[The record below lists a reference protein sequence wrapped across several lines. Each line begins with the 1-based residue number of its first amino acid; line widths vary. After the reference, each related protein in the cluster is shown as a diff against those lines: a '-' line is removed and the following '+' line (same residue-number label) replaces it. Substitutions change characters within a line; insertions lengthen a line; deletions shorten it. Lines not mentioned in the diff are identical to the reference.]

1 MAQWERQL
9 AGLIDPAV
17 ARSEST
23 REVVIGHGA
32 LRETGD
38 MALRISDKKRCLVM
52 ADTAGFEAA
61 GKTVLD
67 VLRGSGFDASA
78 LVLPNVPLPKASVEE
93 AEPFRAALAAD
104 PGLLPVSVG
113 SGVINDLVKYAAFST
128 DQRYITVATAASMD
142 GYTSAGAPLATG
154 GFKIT
159 IPTRAP
165 IAMLADLDVLATAPA
180 EMSGWGFGDLAGKMP
195 AGGDWIL
202 ADALGI
208 EPIDADAWS
217 LVQDH
222 LRGWLSNPSGIANG
236 NVDAVAGLF
245 VSLTAVGF
253 AMEFHGSSRPASGAD
268 HQIAHMWEMEGLSH
282 KGEKVSH
289 GAAVAVGCMAAMAL
303 YDWLLQQDIGR
314 LDIDA
319 VLARSPDLAGRTKSL
334 RREIPDP
341 RIAEKAEIELAAKHA
356 EPDLLRERLERLVS
370 GWPSLRERLT
380 SHLLRSNEMKELL
393 DAAGAPALPHQ
404 IGITPDHL
412 LRTMR
417 AAGYIRRRYTILDLL
432 HETGLTEAAFA
443 AVMPQLA
450 STRSRA
456 AE

>member
-1 MAQWERQL
+1 MTEWERQIL
-9 AGLIDPAV
+9 NLIDPAV

-23 REVVIGHGA
+23 HEVLIGKGT
-32 LRETGD
+32 LREAGE
-38 MALRISDKKRCLVM
+38 MAVRLSDKKRCLVM

-61 GKTVLD
+61 GKTVLE

-93 AEPFRAALAAD
+93 AEPFRSALAND

-113 SGVINDLVKYAAFST
+113 SGVINDLVKYAAFRT
-128 DQRYITVATAASMD
+128 EQRYITVATAASMD

-165 IAMLADLDVLATAPA
+165 MAMLADLDVLTAAPA
-180 EMSGWGFGDLAGKMP
+180 DMNGWGFGDLAGKMP

-202 ADALGI
+202 ADALGV
-208 EPIDADAWS
+208 EPIDADVWS

-222 LRGWLSNPSGIANG
+222 LRGWLSDPSGIANG
-236 NVDAVAGLF
+236 TVDAVAGLF
-245 VSLTAVGF
+245 VGLTAVGF

-268 HQIAHMWEMEGLSH
+268 HQIAHMWEMEGLAH

-303 YDWLLQQDIGR
+303 FDWLLEQEIGT

-319 VLARSPDLAGRTKSL
+319 VVARSPDLAARTKRL
-334 RREIPDP
+334 RLDIADP
-341 RIAEKAEIELAAKHA
+341 RIAEKAESELAAKHA

-370 GWPSLRERLT
+370 GWPGLRERLS
-380 SHLLRSNEMKELL
+380 SHLLRSAEMKALL

-404 IGITPDHL
+404 IGITPEHL

-432 HETGLTEAAFA
+432 SETGLSEAAFA
-443 AVMPQLA
+443 AVLPKLA
-450 STRSRA
+450 SSASRA

>member
-1 MAQWERQL
+1 
-9 AGLIDPAV
+9 
-17 ARSEST
+17 
-23 REVVIGHGA
+23 
-32 LRETGD
+32 

-245 VSLTAVGF
+245 VGLTAVGF

-380 SHLLRSNEMKELL
+380 SHLLRSSEMKELL

-443 AVMPQLA
+443 AMMPQLA